1 VNIDTHLSFYN
12 ELRYGILA
20 TYLQGKSSMLSAYRE
35 APHSPYLAANPEG
48 ACAYRGDNGLKCLV
62 GHLIADDKVAEALH
76 QASGL
81 HLNTKAMHA
90 AFGRY
95 LDEDECELVVE
106 LQSAHDGLADEKD
119 IVEWR
124 LKFKEQVDE
133 ALTSAG
139 FPPMTW
145 PLGLIV

>member
-1 VNIDTHLSFYN
+1 VNINTHLSFYN

-35 APHSPYLAANPEG
+35 APHCTVAAKHENT
-48 ACAYRGDNGLKCLV
+48 CAYRGDNGLKCLV
-62 GHLIADDKVAEALH
+62 GHLIADDKVAEALY
-76 QASGL
+76 QGSDL
-81 HLNTKAMHA
+81 HANVRAMHA

-106 LQSAHDGLADEKD
+106 LQSAHDDLADEKD